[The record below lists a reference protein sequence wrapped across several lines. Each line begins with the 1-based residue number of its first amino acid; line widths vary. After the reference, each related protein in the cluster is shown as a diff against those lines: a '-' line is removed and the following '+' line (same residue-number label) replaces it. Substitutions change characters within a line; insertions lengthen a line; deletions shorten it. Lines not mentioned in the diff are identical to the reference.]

1 VLKSNA
7 IIDVT
12 GPVQAASLTIRFGTV
27 PAKLAGIAGYS
38 PGYKRLFDLV
48 YRHIACLMEG
58 SPTLQ
63 YWGHLRHPFSR
74 ALQANPQ
81 SGGGHK
87 A

>member
-1 VLKSNA
+1 MLKSNA

-63 YWGHLRHPFSR
+63 YWGICAIPSP
-74 ALQANPQ
+74 APCKPTQ